1 MALVQYRVMLPSHA
15 NELAAAVAAALQRL
29 DDYESAVGEVLERP
43 EDELLYARSVEQF
56 DAIRALTASI
66 PGLQVRWIEV
76 LISRFELLEELWQV
90 KDGKP
95 RAPDLDRLRDNHTA
109 SVQSFRRLCLRRV
122 TSGGATA
129 SR

>member
-1 MALVQYRVMLPSHA
+1 MALLQYRVMLPSHA